1 MNLRHR
7 LVIGCLCLA
16 GSLGYFPVPGYA
28 ETKPINLVIDAEA
41 SASFSG
47 LLQQAELTA
56 EAAVSQTFAQ
66 QPEVMDVTVNVTG
79 ERYGQIVPI
88 LVANITRT
96 GWQNAPNIRSWARNL
111 LTPALLLGFS
121 RPQGGQSFGQV
132 PSFVRNPL
140 EDDPAFRDD

>member
-7 LVIGCLCLA
+7 LAIGCMCFA
-16 GSLGYFPVPGYA
+16 GSLGCFTAPSYA
-28 ETKPINLVIDAEA
+28 ETKPIHLVVDAEV

-66 QPEVMDVTVNVTG
+66 QPEVTDITVNVTG

-96 GWQNAPNIRSWARNL
+96 DWQNTPNIRSWARNL

-121 RPQGGQSFGQV
+121 RPQGGQSFGSV
-132 PSFVRNPL
+132 PSFVRRPI